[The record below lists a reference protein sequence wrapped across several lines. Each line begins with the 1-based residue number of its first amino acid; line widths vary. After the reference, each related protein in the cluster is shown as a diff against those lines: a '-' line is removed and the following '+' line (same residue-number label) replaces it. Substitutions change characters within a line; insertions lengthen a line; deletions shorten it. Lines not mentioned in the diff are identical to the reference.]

1 MVFQSKQ
8 IKGNGRGRGIGFPT
22 INLVIPHDF
31 SLDEGIYAVWV
42 IIDNI
47 TFKGALHYGPVP
59 TFGEKSPQLE
69 VHLVDVG
76 ESDIFLDTDTN
87 IEIDVVD
94 KLRDIKNFIN
104 TEDLIYQIDKDV
116 EKVRNMLKS

>member
-8 IKGNGRGRGIGFPT
+8 IKGNGRGKGIGFPT
-22 INLVIPHDF
+22 INLAIPSDF
-31 SLDEGIYAVWV
+31 SMDEGIYSAWV
-42 IIDNI
+42 IIDGI
-47 TFKGALHYGPVP
+47 TYKGALHYGPVP
-59 TFGEKSPQLE
+59 TFGEKSNQLE

-76 ESDIFLDTDTN
+76 ESDIFLEKDTD

-94 KLRDIKNFIN
+94 KLRDIKNFAT

-116 EKVRNMLKS
+116 ERVRNMLKS